1 MTSQDGEREKLR
13 EALRRVEAE
22 LSAERVRNE
31 DLARQLDDIRRET
44 QHSVRNILAV
54 VRSIARRSASST
66 ESVEEYREYLDG
78 RIGAFSRVQATIV
91 RNPGAGVDL
100 ETLISDELVSF
111 GIRLGEQV
119 RIEGPRIRMRDKP
132 AGLVGLAFHELVLNS
147 INHGAVGDGGLVEVS
162 WHRERGAT
170 GDLCIQWIDRG
181 VGKGTGNLGTHKR
194 GFGSQ
199 VLQEAIAYELSGST
213 LFDFTAEGM
222 ICRIRMPGD
231 CIAA

>member
-1 MTSQDGEREKLR
+1 MTSGEGEREDLR
-13 EALRRVEAE
+13 AALRRVEAE
-22 LSAERVRNE
+22 LSAEKARSER
-31 DLARQLDDIRRET
+31 LARQLDEVRRET

-66 ESVEEYREYLDG
+66 QSVEEYREYLDG

-119 RIEGPRIRMRDKP
+119 RIEGPRIRLRDKP

-162 WHRERGAT
+162 WHRHGGDGA
-170 GDLCIQWIDRG
+170 DLCIQWIDRG
-181 VGKGTGNLGTHKR
+181 VTRGVGALGTHKR

-213 LFDFTAEGM
+213 LFDFTDEGM
-222 ICRIRMPGD
+222 ICRIRMPAD
-231 CIAA
+231 CIAS